1 MIQIPLEIGDII
13 LTGRFKN
20 KKVKVREIGTDDFG
34 NPTVNGRSILK
45 IRIPKLYQTQ
55 ENTMKSNDKKSINE
69 RLHQHDTEV
78 KIKNKDGKWWIC
90 TETDQGE
97 EYLNSV
103 GFDTKEAAEHSAL
116 TKGYTFGK
124 VESYLSE
131 PLKATKS
138 EPTKF
143 EKPEEIK
150 LSKEKEIK
158 LESILRRIIKEEI
171 SKGKVLRE
179 IYTKDDLKFVDG
191 KAIIKK
197 GNKVVAKI
205 YDRPVYY
212 KANNIKST
220 FSPKYPVSLDVNGTT
235 RECES
240 IEDALSA
247 LNKLLF
253 ENKKLIKEADF
264 SNNEDLS
271 KEIEEYADLADQIDR
286 LNAQIKL
293 LEKRYKE
300 LDSKFINMLDKLE
313 EELGN
318 SKETFIRAKNI
329 LITIKKRGGDR
340 TSFKYKEAFEWLYE
354 RVNPQMKKLIDETL
368 EANKTISQVKSSLSV
383 QRESKLSESWIGD
396 VFNKVKSF
404 FANNILKLRK
414 TNQSANTELDKLES
428 LVNNSK

>member
-55 ENTMKSNDKKSINE
+55 ENTMKSNNKKSINE

-103 GFDTKEAAEHSAL
+103 GFDSKEAAEHSAL
-116 TKGYTFGK
+116 TKGY
-124 VESYLSE
+124 SYSDAEPNLSE
-131 PLKATKS
+131 PLKVTKS

-171 SKGKVLRE
+171 SKKKVLRE

-191 KAIIKK
+191 KAVIKK
-197 GNKVVAKI
+197 GNKVIAKI
-205 YDRPVYY
+205 YDRPVFY
-212 KANNIKST
+212 KINNLKSS
-220 FSPKYPVSLDVNGTT
+220 FSPKYPVSLEVNGMS

-247 LNKLLF
+247 LNRLLF
-253 ENKKLIKEADF
+253 ENLNSINELEVSDPDIVKK
-264 SNNEDLS
+264 
-271 KEIEEYADLADQIDR
+271 IEEMARLSDEMDR
-286 LNAQIKL
+286 L
-293 LEKRYKE
+293 
-300 LDSKFINMLDKLE
+300 
-313 EELGN
+313 
-318 SKETFIRAKNI
+318 KN
-329 LITIKKRGGDR
+329 
-340 TSFKYKEAFEWLYE
+340 
-354 RVNPQMKKLIDETL
+354 
-368 EANKTISQVKSSLSV
+368 
-383 QRESKLSESWIGD
+383 
-396 VFNKVKSF
+396 
-404 FANNILKLRK
+404 
-414 TNQSANTELDKLES
+414 ELDKLKKLFTPLDKEITELMDKADANGHAALETNTVLVTIKKKGYEAKSPKYKES
-428 LVNNSK
+428 FEELYKRVNAAMKKQADELLAANTDMKKYSTTLAVQYKKTESVVNEETIVTRLLNKVKNYFSNIFNSLTKREDEIDLGVERLKKFSNL